1 MLLTVRI
8 ILNHMILA
16 CRFFLLH
23 ISAYQRIV
31 PIFSVSFRMFRQFDL
46 LSTLFTSLTFEYQTN
61 KCMLHVIVSAYIV
74 LMQNH
79 LHAQFKNAFDV
90 CNLHIGCLS

>member
-31 PIFSVSFRMFRQFDL
+31 PIFNVSFRMFTQFDL
-46 LSTLFTSLTFEYQTN
+46 LSTLFTSLTFRISDKQ
-61 KCMLHVIVSAYIV
+61 MHVTCNCKSVHCI
-74 LMQNH
+74 
-79 LHAQFKNAFDV
+79 NAEP
-90 CNLHIGCLS
+90 I